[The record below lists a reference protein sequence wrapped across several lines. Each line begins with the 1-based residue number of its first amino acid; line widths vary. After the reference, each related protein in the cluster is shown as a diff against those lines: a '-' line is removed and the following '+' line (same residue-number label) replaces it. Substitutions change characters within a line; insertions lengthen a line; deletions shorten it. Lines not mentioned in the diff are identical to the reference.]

1 MCSTISIPIFPKI
14 PKIILRKLSNQF
26 GDFGLGHSAKNWEM
40 WQLLRLIQW
49 RLHISSSFFNVNQL
63 EINSKSHDFLR
74 ISQNHSN
81 ICRSPGHVRASRSVL
96 TIFSAVYR
104 HNTMRL
110 RMIWLKSHTRCS
122 PCQGKGPTM
131 VIPLANQIYLLGAF
145 WGNPTLNPGG

>member
-1 MCSTISIPIFPKI
+1 MIIPHRKI
-14 PKIILRKLSNQF
+14 TPALSLFDFAHIGPGKRPRTLQICQVLILFRE
-26 GDFGLGHSAKNWEM
+26 G
-40 WQLLRLIQW
+40 
-49 RLHISSSFFNVNQL
+49 LHISISIFNLNQL

-96 TIFSAVYR
+96 TMFSAVYR
-104 HNTMRL
+104 HNTMSL